1 MGKIVLF
8 PGAGLTLETALS
20 INAEEYAKEELEGLL
35 PLIENLY
42 DEIQEEEPEDIES
55 EEYYEWSELMEALD
69 DLMDEIQD
77 RLEE

>member
-42 DEIQEEEPEDIES
+42 DEMQEEEPKDIES

>member
-42 DEIQEEEPEDIES
+42 DEMQEEEPEDIES

>member
-20 INAEEYAKEELEGLL
+20 INAEEYAKDELEGLL

-42 DEIQEEEPEDIES
+42 DEMQEEEPEDIES